1 MVAGVTPESHQAPR
15 WYQAQHLGTIRCPD
29 SSMRYLWEPVPR
41 WKQSHQVP
49 RWHQALYLGAIRCIS
64 IDLSLALHHPTPS
77 TVHSGGSL
85 DHLVETGR
93 KRGNRE
99 TVVETVVETVGK
111 VLETME
117 SLLYFKREYP
127 YPFSF

>member
-1 MVAGVTPESHQAPR
+1 MMQKKTPVYVWEARRTNSGQHCVTLGSHQ
-15 WYQAQHLGTIRCPD
+15 
-29 SSMRYLWEPVPR
+29 VPR
-41 WKQSHQVP
+41 WKHSHQVP

-64 IDLSLALHHPTPS
+64 IDPSLALHHPTPS
-77 TVHSGGSL
+77 TLHSGGSL
-85 DHLVETGR
+85 DHPVETGR

-117 SLLYFKREYP
+117 SLLY
-127 YPFSF
+127 